1 MKRAVSSIF
10 VLAFA
15 ALFVVNAAAQGQPP
29 SDPRMDD
36 VRKLQD
42 FNRVTDAQNKDKAN
56 QIKKEERTA
65 IVNAAFRRLQML
77 HNEMIAMMSALVSD
91 TAKITATAE
100 EVKLRATEL
109 NTNLALPPLPDEKKK
124 QQKAEPPSAKQPTPA
139 EYMSALCVLIR
150 DFAKNVNL
158 SPHDPKAGVQAR
170 RELVALVDRSND
182 LLQSITPAAKP

>member
-1 MKRAVSSIF
+1 MNSALSTIF
-10 VLAFA
+10 VFAFVALLA
-15 ALFVVNAAAQGQPP
+15 VDVAAQGGPP

-65 IVNAAFRRLQML
+65 IVNEAFKRLQIL
-77 HNEMIAMMSALVSD
+77 HNEMVTMISSNETD
-91 TAKITATAE
+91 KAKITATAE

-124 QQKAEPPSAKQPTPA
+124 QQKAEAPPDKQPTPV

-158 SPHDPKAGVQAR
+158 SPNDPKAGVQAR
-170 RELVALVDRSND
+170 RELVALVDRSNE
-182 LLQSITPAAKP
+182 LLHSISPAAKP